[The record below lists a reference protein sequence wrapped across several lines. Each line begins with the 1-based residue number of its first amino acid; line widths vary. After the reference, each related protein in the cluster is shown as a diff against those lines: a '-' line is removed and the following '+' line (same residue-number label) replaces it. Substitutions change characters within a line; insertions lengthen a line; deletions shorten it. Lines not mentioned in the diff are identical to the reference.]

1 MEAYGQFFKIEKSE
15 VGSEVA
21 YDATLFVPDS
31 NEESGYRREQHQ
43 VQAKIIS
50 YRTSQAN
57 EAIVMPVLAYVS
69 PTSGTVHVIEPYE
82 ANGPMGPWMR
92 LNRVT
97 LSANA
102 IKKLCSVAGLTVA

>member
-1 MEAYGQFFKIEKSE
+1 MEAYGQFFKIAKSE

-21 YDATLFVPDS
+21 YDATVFVEDS
-31 NEESGYRREQHQ
+31 NSESGYRAEVHQ

-50 YRTSQAN
+50 WRTSKAN
-57 EAIVMPVLAYVS
+57 EAVFMPVLAYVS

-82 ANGPMGPWMR
+82 GNSPMGSFMR

-102 IKKLCSVAGLTVA
+102 IKKLCSVAGLSVA